1 MVMNRRKASLVLVI
15 IVILSSALFVVV
27 FHPYGTDFHFEEQIP
42 DGENRA
48 VVIRFTQLADCF
60 VDVSFVNDTSLMYS
74 VDVTLI
80 DAGFLASSFHIERMG
95 GAGATEIWVWMDG
108 QSSNGVKS
116 LSVVLGTGT
125 SYDVVLAQCVNV
137 TMTVTY
143 DNGAVI
149 GGRRMSFKST
159 GHITFI
165 LEEDVTFGTQGLEV
179 MIGSLDLD
187 HRPDTVTLSVDLP
200 SEMRGKLWVFDED
213 HASVS
218 GWPYRGLGVWSSELS
233 YSEPLLDFEVYATS
247 VSAVLLG

>member
-1 MVMNRRKASLVLVI
+1 MNKRKVLLAVIMVAVL
-15 IVILSSALFVVV
+15 STTLFVVV
-27 FHPYGTDFHFEEQIP
+27 FYPYGTDFHFEEQIP

-48 VVIRFTQLADCF
+48 VVIRFTQLADCL

-108 QSSNGVKS
+108 QFSGSVKS

-125 SYDVVLAQCVNV
+125 SYDVFLAQCENV
-137 TMTVTY
+137 TMTMTY
-143 DNGAVI
+143 DNGAII
-149 GGRRMSFKST
+149 GGRSMGFVST

-165 LEEDVTFGTQGLEV
+165 LEENVTFGDYGLEV
-179 MIGSLDLD
+179 GLGGLGDE
-187 HRPDTVTLSVDLP
+187 PTVTLSVDLP

-213 HASVS
+213 HAFVS
-218 GWPYRGLGVWSSELS
+218 GWPYRGLGVWSSEPS
-233 YSEPLLDFEVYATS
+233 YAEPLLDFEIYATR
-247 VSAVLLG
+247 VSAVLLR